1 MLEKVNDQLC
11 ENNEAE
17 MFVTV
22 WLGVLEIST
31 GRLVCANTGHE
42 YPLLRR
48 AGGDYE
54 LAKDKHDFVLAGIE
68 HSRCREYEFSW
79 SRGTACSSI
88 PMG

>member
-31 GRLVCANTGHE
+31 GRLVCAPTPAMNIRSCAGQGATMSW
-42 YPLLRR
+42 RR
-48 AGGDYE
+48 TSMTLCWPA
-54 LAKDKHDFVLAGIE
+54 
-68 HSRCREYEFSW
+68 
-79 SRGTACSSI
+79 
-88 PMG
+88 